1 MAGGPEERIRLAS
14 PRVGTAATVLEITG
28 DSVRVLPECGSSDD
42 GGRRAPQSLI
52 DAAIGWID
60 DPVGLLE
67 ERPVAVADLWRSLM
81 ATLVGERCGS
91 VVVVHPPDWPRHRI
105 DRVVAAANTV
115 AEHVEA
121 VSRDRWP
128 IDVDDESAQD
138 GPIDDDDSRPVG
150 SRRRPATAL
159 LAAGAV
165 LASAAAA
172 LTVPLS
178 RAPTDAPG
186 VAVVEGRMAV
196 RIPAHWTVERVTG
209 GPGSRRLQVSP
220 PQDPAIA
227 LHLTS
232 SYAPE
237 TTLAQAADVL
247 GRAIAGETPGVFVDM
262 RVAVE
267 VAGRPAVTYREV
279 RPGRVIDWSVV
290 LDRATRISIGCQ
302 SPPGR
307 DADVRAACDE
317 AVRSAR
323 EK

>member
-1 MAGGPEERIRLAS
+1 
-14 PRVGTAATVLEITG
+14 VLEVTG
-28 DSVRVLPECGSSDD
+28 DSVRILPGCDSSDD
-42 GGRRAPQSLI
+42 GRRAPRALI
-52 DAAIGWID
+52 DAALNWID

-67 ERPVAVADLWRSLM
+67 ERPVAVADIWRSLM
-81 ATLVGERCGS
+81 VALVGEWCHS
-91 VVVVHPPDWPRHRI
+91 VVVVHPPDWPPHRI
-105 DRVVAAANTV
+105 GRVVAAANSV

-121 VSRDRWP
+121 VSRDRWRAEVHDGP
-128 IDVDDESAQD
+128 GQD
-138 GPIDDDDSRPVG
+138 GPADVVVDDGRPARP
-150 SRRRPATAL
+150 RRRLVTVL

-165 LASAAAA
+165 VVAAAVA
-172 LTVPLS
+172 LTGRVLP
-178 RAPTDAPG
+178 APKGATG
-186 VAVVEGRMAV
+186 VAVAEGRMVV

-209 GPGSRRLQVSP
+209 GPGSRRLQVSA

-237 TTLAQAADVL
+237 ATLEQAADVL
-247 GRAIAGETPGVFVDM
+247 SRAIVGEIPGVFVDM

-279 RPGRVIDWSVV
+279 RPGRVIAWSVV
-290 LDRATRISIGCQ
+290 LAGATRISIGCQ

-307 DADVRAACDE
+307 EADVRAACEE

-323 EK
+323 DK

>member
-1 MAGGPEERIRLAS
+1 MTS
-14 PRVGTAATVLEITG
+14 
-28 DSVRVLPECGSSDD
+28 DSVRILPGCDSSDD
-42 GGRRAPQSLI
+42 GGRAPRALI

-67 ERPVAVADLWRSLM
+67 ERPVAVADIWRSLM
-81 ATLVGERCGS
+81 VALVGERCDS
-91 VVVVHPPDWPRHRI
+91 VVLVHPPDWPPHRI
-105 DRVVAAANTV
+105 SRVVAAANSV

-121 VSRDRWP
+121 VSRDRWRAEVHDGP
-128 IDVDDESAQD
+128 GQDGPADVDDD
-138 GPIDDDDSRPVG
+138 G
-150 SRRRPATAL
+150 RPARPRRLLVTAL

-165 LASAAAA
+165 VVPAAVA
-172 LTVPLS
+172 LTGRVLP
-178 RAPTDAPG
+178 APKGALG
-186 VAVVEGRMAV
+186 VSVAEGRMVV

-209 GPGSRRLQVSP
+209 GPGSRRLQVSA
-220 PQDPAIA
+220 PQDPGIA
-227 LHLTS
+227 LHLTW

-237 TTLAQAADVL
+237 TTLEQAAGVL
-247 GRAIAGETPGVFVDM
+247 SRAIADEIPGVFVDM

-279 RPGRVIDWSVV
+279 RPGRVIAWSVV
-290 LDRATRISIGCQ
+290 LAGVTRISIGCQ

-307 DADVRAACDE
+307 EADVRAACEE

>member
-1 MAGGPEERIRLAS
+1 MAGGPDARFRLAS
-14 PRVGTAATVLEITG
+14 PRVGTAATVLEVTA
-28 DSVRVLPECGSSDD
+28 DSVRVLRGFGSSGD
-42 GGRRAPQSLI
+42 GGGRAPQRLI
-52 DAAIGWID
+52 DAAVGWID
-60 DPVGLLE
+60 DPVGLFE

-81 ATLVGERCGS
+81 VTLVGERCGS
-91 VVVVHPPDWPRHRI
+91 IVVVHPPDWPRHRI

-121 VSRDRWP
+121 VSRDSWVGPGGPQEDRL
-128 IDVDDESAQD
+128 DD
-138 GPIDDDDSRPVG
+138 GRPVRP
-150 SRRRPATAL
+150 RRRPLTAL
-159 LAAGAV
+159 LV
-165 LASAAAA
+165 ASAVVVPAAVV
-172 LTVPLS
+172 LTVRVPP
-178 RAPTDAPG
+178 APTDAPA
-186 VAVVEGRMAV
+186 VAVVEGRIAV

-227 LHLTS
+227 LQLTS

-237 TTLAQAADVL
+237 ATLEQAADVL
-247 GRAIAGETPGVFVDM
+247 GRAIAGEIPGVFVDM

-279 RPGRVIDWSVV
+279 RPGRVIAWSVV
-290 LDRATRISIGCQ
+290 LAGATRISIGCQ

-307 DADVRAACDE
+307 EADVRAACDE